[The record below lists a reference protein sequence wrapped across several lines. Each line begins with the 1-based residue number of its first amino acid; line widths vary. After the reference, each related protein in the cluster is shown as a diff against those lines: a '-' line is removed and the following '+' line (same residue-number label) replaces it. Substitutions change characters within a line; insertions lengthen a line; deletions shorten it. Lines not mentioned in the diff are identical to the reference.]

1 MIGGE
6 LGSYLSAMGTDATLV
21 VRLITIG
28 IGALAVVTSLEH
40 LSTRDRFE
48 DDGLLSWKVSR
59 LYVQTGKVLSP
70 VMELVLQSPYFRCIL
85 AGRIVIAIAL
95 VGLAVFGH
103 VSIPLLVLLFATNI
117 ALTYRL
123 LGGLTGTFQVS
134 MVVLPAL
141 IVAVWFPEGS
151 VAQTAAIAF
160 IAAQIVL
167 SYFVAGISKLI
178 SREWRTGTALGSIFS
193 TKMYGNRTV
202 YRLLTKAPKL
212 QIAGAWVV
220 IGFESAFPI
229 VLLGGENVMF
239 LVLGIGVLFHVF
251 NAVFMGLNN
260 FLIGFPATYPAII
273 YTNNLLREFLF

>member
-1 MIGGE
+1 MIGAE
-6 LGSYLSAMGTDATLV
+6 LGSYLSAMETDTTLV

-40 LSTRDRFE
+40 LATRDRFE
-48 DDGLLSWKVSR
+48 NDGLLSWKISR
-59 LYVQTGKVLSP
+59 LYVQTGKALSP
-70 VMELVLQSPYFRCIL
+70 IMERVLQRPYFRCIL
-85 AGRIVIAIAL
+85 AGRIVIGVAL
-95 VGLAVFGH
+95 VGLSVFGH
-103 VSIPLLVLLFATNI
+103 VSIPLLLLLFATNV
-117 ALTYRL
+117 ALTYRFF
-123 LGGLTGTFQVS
+123 GGLTGTFQVS
-134 MVVLPAL
+134 MVVLPAV

-193 TKMYGNRTV
+193 TEMYGNRTI
-202 YRLLTKAPKL
+202 YRLLTKVPKL
-212 QIAGAWVV
+212 QVTGAWVV
-220 IGFESAFPI
+220 IGFESVFPI
-229 VLLGGENVMF
+229 VLLGGENVML
-239 LVLGIGVLFHVF
+239 LVLGIGVLFHAF

-273 YTNNLLREFLF
+273 YTNNLLSGFHF

>member
-1 MIGGE
+1 MIDGE
-6 LGSYLSAMGTDATLV
+6 LGSFLSAMGTDATLV

-28 IGALAVVTSLEH
+28 IGTLAVVTSLEH
-40 LSTRDRFE
+40 LATRDRFE
-48 DDGLLSWKVSR
+48 DDGLLSWKISR
-59 LYVQTGKVLSP
+59 LYIQTGKALPP
-70 VMELVLQSPYFRCIL
+70 VMERLLQRPYFRCIL
-85 AGRIVIAIAL
+85 AGRIVIAVAL

-103 VSIPLLVLLFATNI
+103 VSILLLALLFATNI
-117 ALTYRL
+117 ALTYRF

-134 MVVLPAL
+134 MVVLPAV

-193 TKMYGNRTV
+193 TEMYGNSTV
-202 YRLLTKAPKL
+202 YRILAKAPRL
-212 QIAGAWVV
+212 QVIGAWVV
-220 IGFESAFPI
+220 IGFESVFPI
-229 VLLGGENVMF
+229 VLLGDETVML
-239 LVLGIGVLFHVF
+239 LVLGLGVLFHAF

-273 YTNNLLREFLF
+273 YTNTLLSELQF